1 VALRTPA
8 PKTFEIGLVMAGAA
22 SAGAYTA
29 GVVDFL
35 LEALQAWEEAKAS
48 GDPGVPDHD
57 VRIRVAAG
65 ASAGGVVASLL
76 AMLSFTGHFPMRD
89 LARVAAP
96 ADAENATRNLLY
108 KSWVS
113 DIDIRRMLAIDD
125 LQARNGVPSLLNGEV
140 LADCADSAVATV
152 RAALASPGAAT
163 PPRYLANP
171 LQLYLCLTNMRGL
184 PYEVRMVADEA
195 LRGHRVK
202 CHADYG
208 LFAVFGAGVGE
219 PEPFIRGA
227 IPVNWPGTVGVPTAD
242 GWSRLRDAALA
253 TSAFP
258 GGFPARAFRNPF
270 STYRARPCI
279 GPATQDGA
287 SVSLCLALPHADDE
301 DYDFWCVDGGLLD
314 NEPLGFARAA
324 LLGSSEGHL
333 PRDPKCA
340 DRAVLLIDPFP
351 NDLELL
357 TSPFG
362 GAPDL
367 LDAVFA
373 LIPMLRAHAA
383 FKPHDLM
390 LAMQDDVRSRFLIA
404 PMREQ
409 AREGEGDLACGGLA
423 GFAGF
428 VHERLRLHDF
438 QLGRRNCQKFLQDH
452 FSVRADNPVVRGWVE
467 SLRQEPGAL
476 DRYHPMHNGGETLD
490 RDMVQV
496 IPLMASVR
504 AEVGVIPWPKL
515 DQKNDFD
522 PLKRLIERRADA
534 IVPAL
539 IRTLLRRFGIGDP
552 RLVNRALRAIATDV
566 ITNKVGKSAALAIER
581 DLIAR
586 SLL

>member
-8 PKTFEIGLVMAGAA
+8 RNTFEIGLVMAGAA

-29 GVVDFL
+29 GVIDFL
-35 LEALQAWEEAKAS
+35 LEALQAWEDAKAS
-48 GDPGVPDHD
+48 GDPRVPDHD
-57 VRIRVAAG
+57 VQIRVAAG

-76 AMLSFTGHFPMRD
+76 AMIPFTGHFPMHD

-108 KSWVS
+108 KCWVS
-113 DIDIRRMLAIDD
+113 DIDLRPMLAIDD
-125 LQARNGVPSLLNGEV
+125 LGAQGGVPSLLNGRV
-140 LADCADSAVATV
+140 LAGGADSAIATV
-152 RAALASPGAAT
+152 RAALASGAAM

-171 LQLYLCLTNMRGL
+171 LQLYMCLTNMRGL

-202 CHADYG
+202 SHADYG
-208 LFAVFGAGVGE
+208 HFAVYGAGVGE

-227 IPVNWPGTVGVPTAD
+227 IPVNWPGTVGAPMAN
-242 GWSRLRDAALA
+242 GWQRLCDAALA

-258 GGFPARAFRNPF
+258 GGFPARAFCNPI

-279 GPATQDGA
+279 GTAAEDGA
-287 SVSLCLALPHADDE
+287 SVSLCLTLPHAE
-301 DYDFWCVDGGLLD
+301 DAYDFWCVDGGLLD
-314 NEPLGFARAA
+314 NEPLEFAREA
-324 LLGSSEGHL
+324 LLGSADGHL
-333 PRDPKCA
+333 PRDAKYA

-351 NDLELL
+351 NELELP

-367 LDAVFA
+367 LDAVFS

-390 LAMQDDVRSRFLIA
+390 LAMQDDVRSRFLLA
-404 PMREQ
+404 PMREE
-409 AREGEGDLACGGLA
+409 ARAGEGHLACGGLA

-452 FSVRADNPVVRGWVE
+452 FSVHADNPIVRGWVE
-467 SLRQEPGAL
+467 RLRREPGAL
-476 DRYHPMHNGGETLD
+476 DQYHPMHSGGDALD

-496 IPLMASVR
+496 IPLMDSAR
-504 AEVGVIPWPKL
+504 AEIGLIPWPKL

-522 PLKRLIERRADA
+522 PLKRLIDRRAEA
-534 IVPAL
+534 IVPQL
-539 IRTLLRRFGIGDP
+539 MRDLLVRLGVDDD
-552 RLVNRALRAIATDV
+552 RLVRRVLRAIASDV
-566 ITNKVGKSAALAIER
+566 ITNRTALSAALAIER

-586 SLL
+586 GLL

>member
-1 VALRTPA
+1 VAVRTPA

-29 GVVDFL
+29 GVIDFL

-48 GDPGVPDHD
+48 GDPSVPDHE

-140 LADCADSAVATV
+140 LADSADSVVATV

-184 PYEVRMVADEA
+184 PYEVRMVTDEA

-202 CHADYG
+202 SHADYG
-208 LFAVFGAGVGE
+208 HFAVFGAGAGE
-219 PEPFIRGA
+219 PELFIRGA

-279 GPATQDGA
+279 GTAARDGA
-287 SVSLCLALPHADDE
+287 PVSLCLDLPPADD
-301 DYDFWCVDGGLLD
+301 DSYNFWCVDGGLLD
-314 NEPLGFARAA
+314 NEPLEFAREA
-324 LLGSSEGHL
+324 LLGSTGGHL
-333 PRDPKCA
+333 PRDAKYA

-404 PMREQ
+404 PMREE

-428 VHERLRLHDF
+428 VHEDLRLHDF

-452 FSVRADNPVVRGWVE
+452 FSIRADNPIVSGWVE
-467 SLRQEPGAL
+467 SLRRQSGAL
-476 DRYHPMHNGGETLD
+476 DRYHPMRSGGEALD

-496 IPLMASVR
+496 IPL
-504 AEVGVIPWPKL
+504 VGSARTGVEVIPWPKL
-515 DQKNDFD
+515 DRKNDFD
-522 PLKRLIERRADA
+522 PLKRLIERRAEA
-534 IVPAL
+534 IVPQ
-539 IRTLLRRFGIGDP
+539 LLRDLLVRLGVDDD
-552 RLVNRALRAIATDV
+552 RLVRRALRAIASDV
-566 ITNKVGKSAALAIER
+566 ITNRTALSAARSIER

>member
-1 VALRTPA
+1 MALRTPA
-8 PKTFEIGLVMAGAA
+8 RNTFEIGLVMAGAA

-29 GVVDFL
+29 GVIDFL
-35 LEALQAWEEAKAS
+35 LEALQAWEDAKAS
-48 GDPGVPDHD
+48 GDPSVPDHD
-57 VRIRVAAG
+57 VQIRVAAG

-76 AMLSFTGHFPMRD
+76 AMLPFTGHFPMRD
-89 LARVAAP
+89 LARVAAA

-108 KSWVS
+108 KSWVL
-113 DIDIRRMLAIDD
+113 DIDVRRMLAIDD
-125 LQARNGVPSLLNGEV
+125 LDAQGAVPSLLNGGV
-140 LADCADSAVATV
+140 LADAADTAIATV

-171 LQLYLCLTNMRGL
+171 LQVYMCLTNMRGL

-202 CHADYG
+202 SHADYG
-208 LFAVFGAGVGE
+208 HFAVFGAGVGE
-219 PEPFIRGA
+219 PEPFMRGA
-227 IPVNWPGTVGVPTAD
+227 IPVNWPGTVGVPMAD

-258 GGFPARAFRNPF
+258 GGFPARAFRNPI
-270 STYRARPCI
+270 STYRARSCI
-279 GPATQDGA
+279 GTAAQDGA
-287 SVSLCLALPHADDE
+287 SVSLCLALPPADDA
-301 DYDFWCVDGGLLD
+301 YDFWCVDGGLLD
-314 NEPLGFARAA
+314 NEPLEFAREA
-324 LLGSSEGHL
+324 LLGSAGGHL
-333 PRDPKCA
+333 PRDAKHA

-351 NDLELL
+351 NELELP

-367 LDAVFA
+367 LDAVFS

-390 LAMQDDVRSRFLIA
+390 LAVQEDVRSRFLVA
-404 PMREQ
+404 PMREE
-409 AREGEGDLACGGLA
+409 ARAGEGHLACGGLA

-452 FSVRADNPVVRGWVE
+452 FSVHADNPIVRGWVE
-467 SLRQEPGAL
+467 RLRREPGAL
-476 DRYHPMHNGGETLD
+476 DRFHPTQSGAKALD
-490 RDMVQV
+490 RGMVQV
-496 IPLMASVR
+496 IPLVDPAR
-504 AEVGVIPWPKL
+504 AEIGLIPWPKL

-522 PLKRLIERRADA
+522 PLKRLIDRRVDA
-534 IVPAL
+534 IIPTL
-539 IRTLLRRFGIGDP
+539 LRTLLRRFEVGNP

-566 ITNKVGKSAALAIER
+566 ITKKVGKSAALTIES